1 MQNKDFHPKVR
12 LEVFNYLESLR
23 QSGEHNMF
31 GVRPYLVAVFDLDK
45 HKAGKLLSMYME
57 GTLVENVVKR

>member
-1 MQNKDFHPKVR
+1 MENFHPKVR